1 MPSRHINDFLQ
12 KGNSKNWVSD
22 QTWVKLWLFSNVPR
36 LDCQLTC
43 FFSRYD
49 DTNPEK
55 EEEKFF
61 TAIKDMVEW
70 LGYKPYKITH
80 SSDNFQQLYEWAK
93 LLINKGLAYV
103 CHQV

>member
-1 MPSRHINDFLQ
+1 MP
-12 KGNSKNWVSD
+12 
-22 QTWVKLWLFSNVPR
+22 LFSNVPR
-36 LDCQLTC
+36 LDCQLSC

>member
-1 MPSRHINDFLQ
+1 
-12 KGNSKNWVSD
+12 
-22 QTWVKLWLFSNVPR
+22 
-36 LDCQLTC
+36 
-43 FFSRYD
+43 
-49 DTNPEK
+49 
-55 EEEKFF
+55 
-61 TAIKDMVEW
+61 MVEW